1 MAASEPPRGG
11 MGQPRSSRN
20 PISRRQIETVISRS
34 TAVFGLI
41 FGAQMA
47 PVLLAQSS
55 FMIPEWSVFAQVL
68 TFAGLLL
75 SLAASILKRWVLI
88 VNGFVAVA
96 WFVVMATWPVG
107 VADVTVVSEL
117 RPWPWFICTVAT
129 AAAAVAWPVWAA
141 VVALVVAPLTYG
153 IVRVTPAGGAAP
165 FDLAA
170 YDVIYAIILG
180 GTVLIIIT
188 MLRQASAA
196 VDLAQSAAI
205 DRYSYA
211 VRQHATEVERVQVDA
226 IVHDSVLTT
235 LISAARSH
243 APEAEALA
251 ARMASNAMGYLRDA
265 AASSPDAATTA
276 RVRDLALRIRST
288 ADALSLPFEYRA
300 GDISDWDL
308 PSQAAEAV
316 YSAAVQSMV
325 NSTQH
330 AGSDPGITRWVG
342 VRCAPGGG
350 VVVVVGDTGAGF
362 DLQAVPTARIGLR
375 ISILERVSNAG
386 GHVDVD
392 SRPGEGTIITI
403 RWPAAESVWP
413 DSGLDV
419 GAGALPV
426 ARGEGVAS

>member
-1 MAASEPPRGG
+1 MVASELPRGG

-34 TAVFGLI
+34 TAVFGLV
-41 FGAQMA
+41 FGAQML

-68 TFAGLLL
+68 LFGGLLL
-75 SLAASILKRWVLI
+75 SVAASILKRWVLV

-96 WFVVMATWPVG
+96 WFVVMATWPMG
-107 VADVTVVSEL
+107 VADVTVVAEL

-170 YDVIYAIILG
+170 YDVIYAVILG

-188 MLRQASAA
+188 MLRQAAA
-196 VDLAQSAAI
+196 SVDLAQSAAI

-265 AASSPDAATTA
+265 AASSPDDATRV
-276 RVRDLALRIRST
+276 RVRDLALRIRT
-288 ADALSLPFEYRA
+288 AADALSVPFEHRP
-300 GDISDWDL
+300 GDISDWEL

-330 AGSDPGITRWVG
+330 AGSDPGIARWVG

-350 VVVVVGDTGAGF
+350 VVVVVGDTGTGF
-362 DLQAVPTARIGLR
+362 DPQAVPTARIGLR
-375 ISILERVSNAG
+375 ISILERVNNAG

-392 SRPGEGTIITI
+392 SQAGEGTVITI

-413 DSGLDV
+413 DGGLDV
-419 GAGALPV
+419 GESAVPV
-426 ARGEGVAS
+426 ATGEGVAS

>member
-1 MAASEPPRGG
+1 MAASKTPHGG
-11 MGQPRSSRN
+11 MGQPRTSRN
-20 PISRRQIETVISRS
+20 PISRHQIETVISRS
-34 TAVFGLI
+34 TGVFGLV
-41 FGAQMA
+41 FGAQTV
-47 PVLLAQSS
+47 PVLLEQSS
-55 FMIPEWSVFAQVL
+55 FMIPEWSLFAQGL
-68 TFAGLLL
+68 LFGGLLL
-75 SLAASILKRWVLI
+75 SVAASILKRWVLI

-96 WFVVMATWPVG
+96 WFVVMATWPTG
-107 VADVTVVSEL
+107 VADVAVVSDE

-165 FDLAA
+165 LDLAA

-188 MLRQASAA
+188 MLRQAAA
-196 VDLAQSAAI
+196 SVDLAQSTAL

-265 AASSPDAATTA
+265 AASSPDDATKV
-276 RVRDLALRIRST
+276 RVGDLAVRIRSA
-288 ADALSLPFEYRA
+288 ADALSVAFEYRP
-300 GDISDWDL
+300 GEISDWDL

-330 AGSDPGITRWVG
+330 AGSDPNTTRWVG
-342 VRCAPGGG
+342 VRCGPGGG

-362 DLQAVPTARIGLR
+362 DPHAVPTARIGLR

-392 SRPGEGTIITI
+392 SHPGEGTVITI
-403 RWPAAESVWP
+403 RWPTAESVWP
-413 DSGLDV
+413 GSGPDAGE
-419 GAGALPV
+419 GAVPV
-426 ARGEGVAS
+426 AAGEGATS